1 VHGGGGENGTVY
13 NLVSA
18 KNVSFNAQFVYD
30 DFKLP
35 RKVVHGSYIGMVF
48 WTIRTYCPTC
58 DNWGPKRRSRIITV
72 QFNASSRQPN
82 PAVVRELGK
91 PAAHHV
97 YDGAG
102 TWHADNV
109 QVSIHGHGRTV
120 VVSDG
125 RWKFSVTSKE
135 FPNAAANPDRMLL
148 HVKVDTLY
156 DADHDVVAPHG
167 LIGQSY
173 DGDDM
178 GVDGAQDDY
187 RNGGTEMSTSAQA
200 EGAIEGTGADYKL
213 ESAFATNFKYSRFDA
228 ERAAPRDLSTL
239 KGRRVPLVPGAGA
252 GAGAAPS
259 LAEGAALD
267 TSSDDETTADA
278 ITRSINRIHPQL
290 VTED

>member
-1 VHGGGGENGTVY
+1 MCAA
-13 NLVSA
+13 L
-18 KNVSFNAQFVYD
+18 
-30 DFKLP
+30 LP
-35 RKVVHGSYIGMVF
+35 RPLCGGIVARHAPS
-48 WTIRTYCPTC
+48 
-58 DNWGPKRRSRIITV
+58 
-72 QFNASSRQPN
+72 
-82 PAVVRELGK
+82 K
-91 PAAHHV
+91 PLRHCH
-97 YDGAG
+97 
-102 TWHADNV
+102 
-109 QVSIHGHGRTV
+109 
-120 VVSDG
+120 
-125 RWKFSVTSKE
+125 SVPCAPPSQ
-135 FPNAAANPDRMLL
+135 
-148 HVKVDTLY
+148 VKVDTLY

-173 DGDDM
+173 DGDDT
-178 GVDGAQDDY
+178 GIDGAQDDY

-213 ESAFATNFKYSRFDA
+213 ASAFATNFKYSRFDA

-239 KGRRVPLVPGAGA
+239 QGRRVPLVPGAGA